1 MKLFY
6 NNIST
11 QFKSIL
17 STLVEGQKKVAVI
30 GHMRPDGDC
39 IGSTV
44 AMVRLLRSQGV
55 QAIGV
60 NQDVVP
66 DNLNSFLGDT
76 PFITASEFENQDHV
90 AVTVDCADVKR
101 IGKAMDELFPKIFLN
116 IDHHISNKNYA
127 EHNIVI
133 GTASATT
140 EILTGLALDLELA
153 IDATSAQ
160 ALYVGIATDT
170 GQFCYSSTTKE
181 TFEMVQSL
189 LECGANPAAAAND
202 LYENESYARIQLIQA
217 FLASLE
223 MHLDNRV
230 CVGTITD
237 AMYKQTGATIDD
249 ADGLVDYARSI
260 KGVEIGVLVEERSGA
275 IKGSLRSKDPK
286 YRVDQI
292 AQVFGGGGHAC
303 AAGLNVSD
311 ASIETFKPKLLSEIT
326 NQLTKIH
333 SA

>member
-1 MKLFY
+1 MNPFY
-6 NNIST
+6 TNESG
-11 QFKSIL
+11 QFKALL
-17 STLVEGQKKVAVI
+17 SHLVETQKKVAVI

-44 AMVRLLRSQGV
+44 ALVRLLKSQGV
-55 QAIGV
+55 DAVGT
-60 NQDVVP
+60 NRDAVP
-66 DNLNSFLGDT
+66 ENLRAFIGDT
-76 PFITASEFENQDHV
+76 PFVKVSEFKEKDTI
-90 AVTVDCADVKR
+90 AITVDCADVKR
-101 IGKAMDELFPKIFLN
+101 IGTKLNERFPDIFLN

-127 EHNIVI
+127 QHNMVV

-140 EILTGLALDLELA
+140 EILTGLALDLEIP
-153 IDATSAQ
+153 IDAVTAQ

-189 LECGANPAAAAND
+189 LQSGADPASAANE

-223 MHLDNRV
+223 MHLDNRICLGEV
-230 CVGTITD
+230 SD
-237 AMYKQTGATIDD
+237 LNYQATGATIDD

-260 KGVEIGVLVEERSGA
+260 KGVEIGVLVEERSGS
-275 IKGSLRSKDPK
+275 IKASLRAKDPK

-292 AQVFGGGGHAC
+292 AQIFGGGGHAC
-303 AAGLNVSD
+303 AAGLNVAD
-311 ASIETFKPKLLSEIT
+311 TKIDTFKPKLLAEIERHLSEI
-326 NQLTKIH
+326 
-333 SA
+333 SAL

>member
-1 MKLFY
+1 
-6 NNIST
+6 
-11 QFKSIL
+11 
-17 STLVEGQKKVAVI
+17 
-30 GHMRPDGDC
+30 
-39 IGSTV
+39 
-44 AMVRLLRSQGV
+44 
-55 QAIGV
+55 
-60 NQDVVP
+60 
-66 DNLNSFLGDT
+66 
-76 PFITASEFENQDHV
+76 
-90 AVTVDCADVKR
+90 
-101 IGKAMDELFPKIFLN
+101 
-116 IDHHISNKNYA
+116 
-127 EHNIVI
+127 
-133 GTASATT
+133 
-140 EILTGLALDLELA
+140 
-153 IDATSAQ
+153 
-160 ALYVGIATDT
+160 
-170 GQFCYSSTTKE
+170 
-181 TFEMVQSL
+181 MVQSL